1 MGRVKVDPQRYR
13 PVANNGHPDLNPDS
27 VEYQEYWDQEMDR
40 CINGYKPKGMKK
52 ISGKYYF
59 YLNYY
64 KILGNDG
71 EKNSR
76 KTLISPWYREMDHE
90 YFDLFETCKEE
101 GKGMIVI
108 KARDKGFSYMNSGL
122 IAHEYTFFPYNDVGI
137 AAGLQAT
144 ADAFF
149 DKTKKG
155 LNAIHGNFKHSVL
168 KDTDG
173 ILRSGYKQKN
183 KDGKW
188 EVGGFQSTVICR
200 TMDNPEVFKGE
211 RVSLMVFEEA
221 GEFKHLKNAYM
232 SSKACFMDGNVQF
245 GVPVVGGTGGD
256 ISRASKDFMDMY
268 YEHEAY
274 NLVPMFIPAS
284 RAYYGYFNIKSG
296 KEDEVG
302 ARKVLLEERENI
314 AKSGDR
320 EAFNLHIQNY
330 PLEVQEAFLNT
341 KTARFDNSRLNAQR
355 SRILSSKDYR
365 SQIQSG
371 YLDWDYDDKD
381 EFVVKWRPHP
391 DGPYKVLHHPNPDFK
406 DLDIGGID
414 SYDQDKAGSTTSLGS
429 AIIYRR
435 FLDTDTPCDM
445 VVADYT
451 ERPDKKEDFWDGCL
465 KLAVYYNAKMLVEYT
480 KIGILDYFKRMNALK
495 YLKEK
500 PQSAHSP
507 NTKTRNR
514 YGVHMNKQV
523 KSLME
528 DLIDDYIRESVDDIW
543 FLDLIEE
550 LTSYGTKNTD
560 RAMAFGICLIHNIDN
575 YKRQAKAKEE
585 IIEDIGF
592 SKYIR
597 GANGMPIKVDINKG
611 TQETYKF

>member
-1 MGRVKVDPQRYR
+1 MARAKKDPQRYR
-13 PVANNGHPDLNPDS
+13 PVVNNGHPDLNPES
-27 VEYQEYWDQEMDR
+27 VAYQEYWEQELDR
-40 CINGYKPKGMKK
+40 CINGFKPKGMKK

-71 EKNSR
+71 TKGSR
-76 KTLISPWYREMDHE
+76 KTLISPWYRQMDHE
-90 YFDLFETCKEE
+90 YFDLFQTCKQD

-108 KARDKGFSYMNSGL
+108 KARDKGFSYMNSGM
-122 IAHEYTFFPYNDVGI
+122 IAHEYTFFPFNDVGI

-155 LNAIHGNFKHSVL
+155 LNGLHSNFKHSIL

-188 EVGGFQSTVICR
+188 EIGGYQSTIICR

-232 SSKACFMDGNVQF
+232 SSKACFMDGNLQF

-256 ISRASKDFMDMY
+256 ISKASKDFMDMY
-268 YEHEAY
+268 YESDAY
-274 NLVPMFIPAS
+274 NLIPMFIPAS
-284 RAYYGYFNIKSG
+284 RAYYGYFNIDTGEEKVEAA
-296 KEDEVG
+296 KE
-302 ARKVLLEERENI
+302 VLLEERETITN
-314 AKSGDR
+314 SGDR
-320 EAFNLHIQNY
+320 EAYNLHIQNY
-330 PLEVQEAFLNT
+330 PLTVQEAFLNT
-341 KTARFDNSRLNAQR
+341 KTARFDNSLLNAQR
-355 SRILSSKDYR
+355 SRILASKDYR
-365 SQIQSG
+365 SQIQQG
-371 YLDWDYDDKD
+371 FLDW
-381 EFVVKWRPHP
+381 EFNEQEEFIVRWRPHP
-391 DGPYKVLHHPNPDFK
+391 EGPYKILHNTEPEYK

-414 SYDQDKAGSTTSLGS
+414 SYDQDQAGASDSLGS

-435 FLDTDTPCDM
+435 FVDTESASDY
-445 VVADYT
+445 VVAEYT
-451 ERPDKKEDFWDGCL
+451 DRPAKKEDFWDGCL
-465 KLAVYYNAKMLVEYT
+465 KLAIYYNAKMLVEYT

-500 PQSAHSP
+500 PESAHNP
-507 NTKTRNR
+507 VTKTRNR

-528 DLIDDYIRESVDDIW
+528 DLMDDYIRENVEDIW

-550 LTSYGTKNTD
+550 LASYGTKNTD
-560 RAMAFGICLIHNIDN
+560 RAIAFGLCLVHNVDN
-575 YKRQAKAKEE
+575 YRIQAKT
-585 IIEDIGF
+585 IEAEQADIGF
-592 SKYIR
+592 KYYR
-597 GANGMPIKVDINKG
+597 LDRNGVPKLI
-611 TQETYKF
+611 

>member
-1 MGRVKVDPQRYR
+1 MARAKQDPQRYR
-13 PVANNGHPDLNPDS
+13 PVINIGHPDLNKES
-27 VEYQEYWDQEMDR
+27 VAYQEYWEQELDR
-40 CINGYKPKGMKK
+40 CINGFKPKGMNW

-71 EKNSR
+71 TLGSR
-76 KTLISPWYREMDHE
+76 KTLISPWYRQMDHE
-90 YFDLFETCKEE
+90 YFDLFETCKKEE
-101 GKGMIVI
+101 KGMIVI
-108 KARDKGFSYMNSGL
+108 KARDKGFSYMNSGM
-122 IAHEYTFFPYNDVGI
+122 ISHEYTFFPFNDVGI

-155 LNAIHGNFKHSVL
+155 LNGLHSNFKHSFL

-188 EVGGFQSTVICR
+188 EVGGYQSTIICR

-232 SSKACFMDGNVQF
+232 SSKACFMDGNKQF
-245 GVPVVGGTGGD
+245 GVPVIGGTGGD
-256 ISRASKDFMDMY
+256 ISKASKDFMDMY
-268 YEHEAY
+268 YESDAY
-274 NLVPMFIPAS
+274 NLIPMFIPAS
-284 RAYYGYFNIKSG
+284 RAYYGFFDVETGVEKV
-296 KEDEVG
+296 KEAEDT
-302 ARKVLLEERENI
+302 LLEDREVIIN
-314 AKSGDR
+314 SGDR

-330 PLEVQEAFLNT
+330 PLTIQEAFLNT
-341 KTARFDNSRLNAQR
+341 KTARFDNSLLNAQR
-355 SRILSSKDYR
+355 SRILANKDYR
-365 SQIQSG
+365 SQIQRG
-371 YLDWDYDDKD
+371 NLDWDFDQNEEY
-381 EFVVKWRPHP
+381 VVKWRPHP
-391 DGPYKVLHHPNPDFK
+391 DGPFRILHHPEPDYK

-414 SYDQDKAGSTTSLGS
+414 SYDQDQAGASDSLGS

-435 FLDTDTPCDM
+435 FVDTDKPSDYI
-445 VVADYT
+445 VAEYT
-451 ERPDKKEDFWDGCL
+451 DRPEKKEDFWDGCL
-465 KLAVYYNAKMLVEYT
+465 KLAVYYNARMLVEYT

-500 PQSAHSP
+500 PESAHNP
-507 NTKTRNR
+507 GTKTRNR

-528 DLIDDYIRESVDDIW
+528 DLMSDYIRENVEDIW

-550 LTSYGTKNTD
+550 LSSYGTRNTD
-560 RAMAFGICLIHNIDN
+560 RAIAFGLCLIHNVDN
-575 YKRQAKAKEE
+575 YRIQAKTIEAETIDVGFKYYQLDRNGLPK
-585 IIEDIGF
+585 II
-592 SKYIR
+592 K
-597 GANGMPIKVDINKG
+597 
-611 TQETYKF
+611 

>member
-1 MGRVKVDPQRYR
+1 MPKAKKDPQRYR
-13 PVANNGHPDLNPDS
+13 PVVNNGHPDLNPES
-27 VEYQEYWDQEMDR
+27 VAYQEYWEQELDR
-40 CINGYKPKGMKK
+40 CKNGYKPKGMKK

-71 EKNSR
+71 TTGSR
-76 KTLISPWYREMDHE
+76 KTLISPWYRQMDHE

-101 GKGMIVI
+101 NKGMIVI
-108 KARDKGFSYMNSGL
+108 KARDKGFSYMNSGM
-122 IAHEYTFFPYNDVGI
+122 IAHEYTFYPFNDVGI

-155 LNAIHGNFKHSVL
+155 LNGIHPNFKHSFL

-188 EVGGFQSTVICR
+188 EIGGYQSTIICR

-232 SSKACFMDGNVQF
+232 SSKACFMDGNLQF

-256 ISRASKDFMDMY
+256 ISKASKDFMDMY
-268 YEHEAY
+268 YEADAY
-274 NLVPMFIPAS
+274 NLIPMFIPAS
-284 RAYYGYFNIKSG
+284 RAYYGYFNVDTGEEQVK
-296 KEDEVG
+296 KAEE
-302 ARKVLLEERENI
+302 VLLEEREVI
-314 AKSGDR
+314 TKSGDR
-320 EAFNLHIQNY
+320 EAYNLHIQNY
-330 PLEVQEAFLNT
+330 PLTVQEAFLNT
-341 KTARFDNSRLNAQR
+341 KTARFDNSLLNAQR
-355 SRILSSKDYR
+355 SRILGNKDYR
-365 SQIQSG
+365 SQIQQGS
-371 YLDWDYDDKD
+371 LDWEFDDED
-381 EFVVKWRPHP
+381 NYIVRWRPHP
-391 DGPYKVLHHPNPDFK
+391 DGPYKILHHPEPGYK

-414 SYDQDKAGSTTSLGS
+414 SYDQDEAGASDSLGS

-435 FLDTDTPCDM
+435 FVDTEHASDY
-445 VVADYT
+445 VVAEYT
-451 ERPDKKEDFWDGCL
+451 DRPSKKEDFWDGCL

-500 PQSAHSP
+500 PESAHNP
-507 NTKTRNR
+507 GTKTKNR

-523 KSLME
+523 KALME
-528 DLIDDYIRESVDDIW
+528 DLMDDYIRENVEDIW
-543 FLDLIEE
+543 FLELIDE
-550 LTSYGTKNTD
+550 LANYGTRNTD
-560 RAMAFGICLIHNIDN
+560 RAIAFGLCLIHNVDN
-575 YKRQAKAKEE
+575 YRIQAKTVSKEPE
-585 IIEDIGF
+585 NIGF
-592 SKYIR
+592 KYYKLDHNGVPKLIR
-597 GANGMPIKVDINKG
+597 
-611 TQETYKF
+611 

>member
-1 MGRVKVDPQRYR
+1 MPKAKQDPQRYR
-13 PVANNGHPDLNPDS
+13 PVVNNGHPDLNPES
-27 VEYQEYWDQEMDR
+27 VSYQEYWEQELDR
-40 CINGYKPKGMKK
+40 CINGFKPKGMKK

-71 EKNSR
+71 TKGSR
-76 KTLISPWYREMDHE
+76 KTLISPWYRQMDHE
-90 YFDLFETCKEE
+90 YFDLFQTCKDE

-108 KARDKGFSYMNSGL
+108 KARDKGFSYMNSGM
-122 IAHEYTFFPYNDVGI
+122 IAHEYTFFPFNDVGI

-155 LNAIHGNFKHSVL
+155 LNGLHPNFKHSIL

-188 EVGGFQSTVICR
+188 EVGGYQSTVICR

-232 SSKACFMDGNVQF
+232 SSKACFMDGNLQF

-256 ISRASKDFMDMY
+256 ISKASKDFMDMY
-268 YEHEAY
+268 YESEAY
-274 NLVPMFIPAS
+274 NLIPMFIPAS
-284 RAYYGYFNIKSG
+284 RAYYGYFDIDTGEEKV
-296 KEDEVG
+296 KEAES
-302 ARKVLLEERENI
+302 VLLEERETITN
-314 AKSGDR
+314 SGDR
-320 EAFNLHIQNY
+320 DAYNLHIQNY
-330 PLEVQEAFLNT
+330 PLTIQEAFLNT
-341 KTARFDNSRLNAQR
+341 KTARFNNSLLNAQR
-355 SRILSSKDYR
+355 SRILASKDYR
-365 SQIQSG
+365 SQVQSG
-371 YLDWDYDDKD
+371 YLDWDFDN
-381 EFVVKWRPHP
+381 EENFIVRWRPHP
-391 DGPYKVLHHPNPDFK
+391 AGPYKILEHPAPEYK

-414 SYDQDKAGSTTSLGS
+414 SYDQDKAGASDSLGS

-435 FLDTDTPCDM
+435 FVNTEYASDYVIAEYTD
-445 VVADYT
+445 
-451 ERPDKKEDFWDGCL
+451 RPEKKEDFWDGCL
-465 KLAVYYNAKMLVEYT
+465 KLAMYYNAKMLVEYT

-500 PQSAHSP
+500 PESAHNP
-507 NTKTRNR
+507 GTKTRNR

-528 DLIDDYIRESVDDIW
+528 DLMDDYIRENAEDIW
-543 FLDLIEE
+543 FLDLIDE
-550 LTSYGTKNTD
+550 LANYGTRNTD
-560 RAMAFGICLIHNIDN
+560 RAIAFGLCLIHNVDN
-575 YKRQAKAKEE
+575 YRIQAKEVQAEE
-585 IIEDIGF
+585 ADIGF
-592 SKYIR
+592 KYYKLDRNGVPKLIR
-597 GANGMPIKVDINKG
+597 
-611 TQETYKF
+611 

>member
-1 MGRVKVDPQRYR
+1 MPKAKQDPQRYR
-13 PVANNGHPDLNPDS
+13 PVVNNGHPDLNPES
-27 VEYQEYWDQEMDR
+27 VAYQEYWEQELDR
-40 CINGYKPKGMKK
+40 CINGFKPKGMKK

-71 EKNSR
+71 TKGSR
-76 KTLISPWYREMDHE
+76 KTLISPWYRQMDHE
-90 YFDLFETCKEE
+90 YFDLFQTCKDE

-108 KARDKGFSYMNSGL
+108 KARDKGFSYMNSGM
-122 IAHEYTFFPYNDVGI
+122 IAHEYTFFPFNDVGI

-155 LNAIHGNFKHSVL
+155 LNGLHPNFKHSIL

-188 EVGGFQSTVICR
+188 EVGGYQSTVICR

-232 SSKACFMDGNVQF
+232 SSKACFMDGNLQF

-256 ISRASKDFMDMY
+256 ISKASKDFMDMY
-268 YEHEAY
+268 YEAEAY
-274 NLVPMFIPAS
+274 NLIPMFIPAS
-284 RAYYGYFNIKSG
+284 RAYYGYFDINTGEEKV
-296 KEDEVG
+296 KEAES
-302 ARKVLLEERENI
+302 VLLEERETITN
-314 AKSGDR
+314 SGDR
-320 EAFNLHIQNY
+320 DAYNLHIQNY
-330 PLEVQEAFLNT
+330 PLTIQEAFLNT
-341 KTARFDNSRLNAQR
+341 KTARFNNSLLNAQR
-355 SRILSSKDYR
+355 SRILASKDYR
-365 SQIQSG
+365 SQVQSG
-371 YLDWDYDDKD
+371 YLDWDFDN
-381 EFVVKWRPHP
+381 EENFIVRWRPHP
-391 DGPYKVLHHPNPDFK
+391 DGPYKILEHPAPEYK

-414 SYDQDKAGSTTSLGS
+414 SYDQDKAGASDSLGS

-435 FLDTDTPCDM
+435 FVNTEYASDY
-445 VVADYT
+445 VVAEYT
-451 ERPDKKEDFWDGCL
+451 DRPEKKEDFWDGCL
-465 KLAVYYNAKMLVEYT
+465 KLAMYYNAKMLVEYT

-500 PQSAHSP
+500 PESAHNP
-507 NTKTRNR
+507 GTKTRNR

-528 DLIDDYIRESVDDIW
+528 DLMDDYIRENAEDIW
-543 FLDLIEE
+543 FLDLIDE
-550 LTSYGTKNTD
+550 LANYGTRNTD
-560 RAMAFGICLIHNIDN
+560 RAIAFGLCLIHNVDN
-575 YKRQAKAKEE
+575 YRIQAKEVQAEE
-585 IIEDIGF
+585 ADIGF
-592 SKYIR
+592 KYYKLDRNGVPKLIR
-597 GANGMPIKVDINKG
+597 
-611 TQETYKF
+611 

>member
-1 MGRVKVDPQRYR
+1 MARAKQDPQRYR
-13 PVANNGHPDLNPDS
+13 PVINNGHPDLNPES
-27 VEYQEYWDQEMDR
+27 VAYQEYWEQELDR
-40 CINGYKPKGMKK
+40 CINGFKPKGMNK
-52 ISGKYYF
+52 ISGKFYF

-71 EKNSR
+71 TVGSR
-76 KTLISPWYREMDHE
+76 KTLISPWYRQMDHE
-90 YFDLFETCKEE
+90 YFDLFETCKKEE
-101 GKGMIVI
+101 KGMIVI
-108 KARDKGFSYMNSGL
+108 KARDKGFSYMNSGM
-122 IAHEYTFFPYNDVGI
+122 ISHEYTFFPFNDVGI

-155 LNAIHGNFKHSVL
+155 LNGLHSNFKHSFL

-188 EVGGFQSTVICR
+188 EVGGYQSTIICR

-232 SSKACFMDGNVQF
+232 SSKACFMDGNKQF
-245 GVPVVGGTGGD
+245 GVPIVGGTGGD
-256 ISRASKDFMDMY
+256 ISKASKDFMDMY
-268 YEHEAY
+268 YESDAY
-274 NLVPMFIPAS
+274 NLIPMFIPAS
-284 RAYYGYFNIKSG
+284 RAYYGFFDIETGVEKKREAEES
-296 KEDEVG
+296 
-302 ARKVLLEERENI
+302 LLEDREVI
-314 AKSGDR
+314 VKSGDR
-320 EAFNLHIQNY
+320 EAYNLHIQNY
-330 PLEVQEAFLNT
+330 PLTIQEAFLNT
-341 KTARFDNSRLNAQR
+341 KTARFDNSLLNAQR
-355 SRILSSKDYR
+355 SRILASKDYR
-365 SQIQSG
+365 SQVQQG
-371 YLDWDYDDKD
+371 YLDWEFNED
-381 EFVVKWRPHP
+381 EEFIVRWRPHP
-391 DGPYKVLHHPNPDFK
+391 EGPFKILHHPEPQYK

-414 SYDQDKAGSTTSLGS
+414 SYDQDQAGASDSLGS

-435 FLDTDTPCDM
+435 FVNTDHASDYM
-445 VVADYT
+445 VAEYT
-451 ERPDKKEDFWDGCL
+451 DRPAKKEDFWDGCL

-500 PQSAHSP
+500 PESAHNP
-507 NTKTRNR
+507 GTKTRNR

-528 DLIDDYIRESVDDIW
+528 DLMDDYIRENVEDIW

-550 LTSYGTKNTD
+550 LSSYGTRNTD
-560 RAMAFGICLIHNIDN
+560 RAIAFGLCLIHNIDN
-575 YKRQAKAKEE
+575 YRIQAKE
-585 IIEDIGF
+585 IEAEKEDIGF
-592 SKYIR
+592 KYYKLDHNGVPKIIR
-597 GANGMPIKVDINKG
+597 
-611 TQETYKF
+611 

>member
-1 MGRVKVDPQRYR
+1 MPKAKKDPQRYR
-13 PVANNGHPDLNPDS
+13 PVVNNGHPDLNPES
-27 VEYQEYWDQEMDR
+27 VAYQEYWEQELDR
-40 CINGYKPKGMKK
+40 CKNGYKPKGMKK

-71 EKNSR
+71 TTGSR
-76 KTLISPWYREMDHE
+76 KTLISPWYRQMDHE
-90 YFDLFETCKEE
+90 YFDLFETCKKEN
-101 GKGMIVI
+101 KGMIVI
-108 KARDKGFSYMNSGL
+108 KARDKGFSYMNSGM
-122 IAHEYTFFPYNDVGI
+122 IAHEYTFYPFNDVGI

-155 LNAIHGNFKHSVL
+155 LNGIHPNFKHSFL

-188 EVGGFQSTVICR
+188 EIGGYQSTIICR

-232 SSKACFMDGNVQF
+232 SSKACFMDGNLQF

-256 ISRASKDFMDMY
+256 ISKASKDFMDMY
-268 YEHEAY
+268 YEADAY
-274 NLVPMFIPAS
+274 NLIPMFIPAS
-284 RAYYGYFNIKSG
+284 RAYYGYFNVDTGEEQVK
-296 KEDEVG
+296 KAEE
-302 ARKVLLEERENI
+302 VLLEEREVI
-314 AKSGDR
+314 TKSGDR
-320 EAFNLHIQNY
+320 EAYNLHIQNY
-330 PLEVQEAFLNT
+330 PLTVQEAFLNT
-341 KTARFDNSRLNAQR
+341 KTARFDNSLLNAQR
-355 SRILSSKDYR
+355 SRILGNKDYR
-365 SQIQSG
+365 SQIQQG
-371 YLDWDYDDKD
+371 YLDWEFDDED
-381 EFVVKWRPHP
+381 NYIVRWRPHP
-391 DGPYKVLHHPNPDFK
+391 DGPYKILHHPEPDYK

-414 SYDQDKAGSTTSLGS
+414 SYDQDEAGASDSLGS

-435 FLDTDTPCDM
+435 FVDTEHASDY
-445 VVADYT
+445 VVAEYT
-451 ERPDKKEDFWDGCL
+451 DRPSKKEDFWDGCL

-500 PQSAHSP
+500 PESAHNP
-507 NTKTRNR
+507 GTKTKNR

-523 KSLME
+523 KALME
-528 DLIDDYIRESVDDIW
+528 DLMDDYIRENVEDIW
-543 FLDLIEE
+543 FLELIDE
-550 LTSYGTKNTD
+550 LANYGTRNTD
-560 RAMAFGICLIHNIDN
+560 RAIAFGLCLIHNVDN
-575 YKRQAKAKEE
+575 YRIQAKTVSKEPE
-585 IIEDIGF
+585 NIGF
-592 SKYIR
+592 KYYKLDHNGVPKLIR
-597 GANGMPIKVDINKG
+597 
-611 TQETYKF
+611 

>member
-1 MGRVKVDPQRYR
+1 MPKAKQDPQRYR
-13 PVANNGHPDLNPDS
+13 PVANNGHPDLNPES
-27 VEYQEYWDQEMDR
+27 VSYQEYWEQELDR
-40 CINGYKPKGMKK
+40 CINGFKPKGMKK
-52 ISGKYYF
+52 ISGKHYF

-71 EKNSR
+71 TSGSR
-76 KTLISPWYREMDHE
+76 KTLISPWYRQMDHE
-90 YFDLFETCKEE
+90 YFDLYETCKQDN
-101 GKGMIVI
+101 KGMIVI
-108 KARDKGFSYMNSGL
+108 KARDKGFSYMNSGM
-122 IAHEYTFFPYNDVGI
+122 IAHEYTFFPFNDVGI

-155 LNAIHGNFKHSVL
+155 LNGLHSNFKHSIL

-188 EVGGFQSTVICR
+188 ETGGYQSTIICR

-232 SSKACFMDGNVQF
+232 SSKACFMDGNLQF

-256 ISRASKDFMDMY
+256 ISKASKDFMDMY
-268 YEHEAY
+268 YESDAY
-274 NLVPMFIPAS
+274 NLIPMFIPAS
-284 RAYYGYFNIKSG
+284 RAYYGYFDINSGEEKVEEAKS
-296 KEDEVG
+296 
-302 ARKVLLEERENI
+302 VLLEERETI
-314 AKSGDR
+314 TKSGDR
-320 EAFNLHIQNY
+320 EAYNLHIQNY
-330 PLEVQEAFLNT
+330 PLTIQEAFLNT
-341 KTARFDNSRLNAQR
+341 KTARFDNSLLNSQR
-355 SRILSSKDYR
+355 SRILGSKDYR
-365 SQIQSG
+365 SQVQNG
-371 YLDWDYDDKD
+371 YLDWEFDENDDYI
-381 EFVVKWRPHP
+381 VRWRPHP
-391 DGPYKVLHHPNPDFK
+391 DGPYKILNHPEPKFK

-414 SYDQDKAGSTTSLGS
+414 SYDQDQAGASDSLGS

-435 FLDTDTPCDM
+435 FVDTDHASDY
-445 VVADYT
+445 VVAEYT
-451 ERPDKKEDFWDGCL
+451 DRPDKKEDFWDGCL

-500 PQSAHSP
+500 PESAHNP
-507 NTKTRNR
+507 GTKTRNR

-528 DLIDDYIRESVDDIW
+528 DLMDDYIRENVRDIW

-550 LTSYGTKNTD
+550 LASYGTKNTD
-560 RAMAFGICLIHNIDN
+560 RAIAFGLCLIHNVDN
-575 YKRQAKAKEE
+575 YRIQAKEVEAETA
-585 IIEDIGF
+585 DVGF
-592 SKYIR
+592 KYYKLDR
-597 GANGMPIKVDINKG
+597 NGVPKLIK
-611 TQETYKF
+611 

>member
-1 MGRVKVDPQRYR
+1 MPKAKQDPQRYR
-13 PVANNGHPDLNPDS
+13 PVVNNGHPDLNPES
-27 VEYQEYWDQEMDR
+27 VSYQEYWEQELDR
-40 CINGYKPKGMKK
+40 CINGFKPKGMKK

-71 EKNSR
+71 TKGSR
-76 KTLISPWYREMDHE
+76 KTLISPWYRQMDHE
-90 YFDLFETCKEE
+90 YFDLFQTCKDE

-108 KARDKGFSYMNSGL
+108 KARDKGFSYMNSGM
-122 IAHEYTFFPYNDVGI
+122 IAHEYTFFPFNDVGI

-155 LNAIHGNFKHSVL
+155 LNGLHPNFKHSIL

-188 EVGGFQSTVICR
+188 EVGGYQSTVICR

-232 SSKACFMDGNVQF
+232 SSKACFMDGNLQF

-256 ISRASKDFMDMY
+256 ISKASKDFMDMY
-268 YEHEAY
+268 YESEAY
-274 NLVPMFIPAS
+274 NLIPMFIPAS
-284 RAYYGYFNIKSG
+284 RAYYGYFDIDTGEEKV
-296 KEDEVG
+296 KEAES
-302 ARKVLLEERENI
+302 VLLEERETITN
-314 AKSGDR
+314 SGDR
-320 EAFNLHIQNY
+320 DAYNLQIQYY
-330 PLEVQEAFLNT
+330 PLTIQEAFLNT
-341 KTARFDNSRLNAQR
+341 KTARFNNSLLNAQR
-355 SRILSSKDYR
+355 SRILASKDYR
-365 SQIQSG
+365 SQVQSG
-371 YLDWDYDDKD
+371 YLDWDFDN
-381 EFVVKWRPHP
+381 EENFIVRWRPHP
-391 DGPYKVLHHPNPDFK
+391 DGPYKILEHPAPEYK

-414 SYDQDKAGSTTSLGS
+414 SYDQDKAGASDSLGS

-435 FLDTDTPCDM
+435 FVNTEYASDYVIAEYTD
-445 VVADYT
+445 
-451 ERPDKKEDFWDGCL
+451 RPEKKEDFWDGCL
-465 KLAVYYNAKMLVEYT
+465 KLAMYYNAKMLVEYT

-500 PQSAHSP
+500 PESAHNP
-507 NTKTRNR
+507 GTKTRNR

-528 DLIDDYIRESVDDIW
+528 DLMDDYIRENAEDIW
-543 FLDLIEE
+543 FLDLIDE
-550 LTSYGTKNTD
+550 LANYGTRNTD
-560 RAMAFGICLIHNIDN
+560 RAIAFGLCLIHNVDN
-575 YKRQAKAKEE
+575 YRIQAKEVQAEE
-585 IIEDIGF
+585 ADIGF
-592 SKYIR
+592 KYYKLDRNGVPKLIR
-597 GANGMPIKVDINKG
+597 
-611 TQETYKF
+611 

>member
-1 MGRVKVDPQRYR
+1 MARAKQDPQRYR
-13 PVANNGHPDLNPDS
+13 PVINIGHPDLNQES
-27 VEYQEYWDQEMDR
+27 VAYQEYWEQELDR
-40 CINGYKPKGMKK
+40 CINGFKPKGMNW

-71 EKNSR
+71 TLGSR
-76 KTLISPWYREMDHE
+76 KTLISPWYRQMDHE
-90 YFDLFETCKEE
+90 YFDLFETCKKEE
-101 GKGMIVI
+101 KGMIVI
-108 KARDKGFSYMNSGL
+108 KARDKGFSYMNSGM
-122 IAHEYTFFPYNDVGI
+122 ISHEYTFFPFNDVGI

-155 LNAIHGNFKHSVL
+155 LNGLHSNFKHSFL

-188 EVGGFQSTVICR
+188 EVGGYQSTIICR

-232 SSKACFMDGNVQF
+232 SSKACFMDGNKQF
-245 GVPVVGGTGGD
+245 GVPVIGGTGGD
-256 ISRASKDFMDMY
+256 ISKASKDFMDMY
-268 YEHEAY
+268 YESDAY
-274 NLVPMFIPAS
+274 NLIPMFIPAS
-284 RAYYGYFNIKSG
+284 RAYYGFFDVETGVEKV
-296 KEDEVG
+296 KEAEDT
-302 ARKVLLEERENI
+302 LLEDREVIIN
-314 AKSGDR
+314 SGDR

-330 PLEVQEAFLNT
+330 PLTIQEAFLNT
-341 KTARFDNSRLNAQR
+341 KTARFDNSLLNAQR
-355 SRILSSKDYR
+355 SRILANKDYR
-365 SQIQSG
+365 SQIQRG
-371 YLDWDYDDKD
+371 NLDWDFDQNEEY
-381 EFVVKWRPHP
+381 VVKWRPHP
-391 DGPYKVLHHPNPDFK
+391 DGPFRILHHPEPDYK

-414 SYDQDKAGSTTSLGS
+414 SYDQDQAGASDSLGS

-435 FLDTDTPCDM
+435 FVDTDKPSDYI
-445 VVADYT
+445 VAEYT
-451 ERPDKKEDFWDGCL
+451 DRPEKKEDFWDGCL
-465 KLAVYYNAKMLVEYT
+465 KLAVYYNARMLVEYT

-500 PQSAHSP
+500 PESAHNP
-507 NTKTRNR
+507 GTKTRNR

-528 DLIDDYIRESVDDIW
+528 DLMSDYIRENVEDIW

-550 LTSYGTKNTD
+550 LSSYGTRNTD
-560 RAMAFGICLIHNIDN
+560 RAIAFGLCLIHNVDN
-575 YKRQAKAKEE
+575 YRIQAKTIEAETIDVGFKYYQLDRNGLPK
-585 IIEDIGF
+585 II
-592 SKYIR
+592 K
-597 GANGMPIKVDINKG
+597 
-611 TQETYKF
+611 

>member
-1 MGRVKVDPQRYR
+1 MARAKQDPQRYR
-13 PVANNGHPDLNPDS
+13 PVINIGHPDLNQES
-27 VEYQEYWDQEMDR
+27 VAYQEYWEQELDR
-40 CINGYKPKGMKK
+40 CINGFKPKGMSW

-71 EKNSR
+71 TLGSR
-76 KTLISPWYREMDHE
+76 KTLISPWYRQMDHE
-90 YFDLFETCKEE
+90 YFDLFETCKKEE
-101 GKGMIVI
+101 KGMIVI
-108 KARDKGFSYMNSGL
+108 KARDKGFSYMNSGM
-122 IAHEYTFFPYNDVGI
+122 ISHEYTFFPFNDVGI

-155 LNAIHGNFKHSVL
+155 LNGLHSNFKHSFL

-188 EVGGFQSTVICR
+188 EVGGYQSTIICR

-232 SSKACFMDGNVQF
+232 SSKACFMDGNKQF
-245 GVPVVGGTGGD
+245 GVPVIGGTGGD
-256 ISRASKDFMDMY
+256 ISKASKDFMDMY
-268 YEHEAY
+268 YESDAY
-274 NLVPMFIPAS
+274 NLIPMFIPAS
-284 RAYYGYFNIKSG
+284 RAYYGFFDVETGVEKV
-296 KEDEVG
+296 KEATET
-302 ARKVLLEERENI
+302 LLEDREVIIN
-314 AKSGDR
+314 SGDR

-330 PLEVQEAFLNT
+330 PLTIQEAFLNT
-341 KTARFDNSRLNAQR
+341 KTARFDNSLLNAQR
-355 SRILSSKDYR
+355 SRILANKDYR
-365 SQIQSG
+365 SQIQRG
-371 YLDWDYDDKD
+371 NLDWDFDQNEEY
-381 EFVVKWRPHP
+381 VVKWRPHP
-391 DGPYKVLHHPNPDFK
+391 DGPFRILHHPEPDYK

-414 SYDQDKAGSTTSLGS
+414 SYDQDQAGASDSLGS

-435 FLDTDTPCDM
+435 FVDTDKPSDYI
-445 VVADYT
+445 VAEYT
-451 ERPDKKEDFWDGCL
+451 DRPEKKEDFWDGCL
-465 KLAVYYNAKMLVEYT
+465 KLAVYYNARMLVEYT

-500 PQSAHSP
+500 PESAHNP
-507 NTKTRNR
+507 GTKTRNR

-528 DLIDDYIRESVDDIW
+528 DLMSDYIRENVEDIW

-550 LTSYGTKNTD
+550 LSSYGTRNTD
-560 RAMAFGICLIHNIDN
+560 RAIAFGLCLIHNVDN
-575 YKRQAKAKEE
+575 YRIQAKAVETETIDVGFKYYQLDRNGLPK
-585 IIEDIGF
+585 II
-592 SKYIR
+592 K
-597 GANGMPIKVDINKG
+597 
-611 TQETYKF
+611 

>member
-1 MGRVKVDPQRYR
+1 MPKAKQDPQRYR
-13 PVANNGHPDLNPDS
+13 PVVNNGHPDLNPES
-27 VEYQEYWDQEMDR
+27 VSYQEYWEQELDR
-40 CINGYKPKGMKK
+40 CINGFKPKGMKK

-71 EKNSR
+71 TKGSR
-76 KTLISPWYREMDHE
+76 KTLISPWYRQMDHE
-90 YFDLFETCKEE
+90 YFDLFQTCKDE

-108 KARDKGFSYMNSGL
+108 KARDKGFSYMNSGM
-122 IAHEYTFFPYNDVGI
+122 IAHEYTFFPFNDVGI

-155 LNAIHGNFKHSVL
+155 LNGLHPNFKHSIL

-188 EVGGFQSTVICR
+188 EVGGYQSTVICR

-232 SSKACFMDGNVQF
+232 SSKACFMDGNLQF

-256 ISRASKDFMDMY
+256 ISKASKDFMDMY
-268 YEHEAY
+268 YESEAY
-274 NLVPMFIPAS
+274 NLIPMFIPAS
-284 RAYYGYFNIKSG
+284 RAYYGYFDIDTGEEKV
-296 KEDEVG
+296 KEAES
-302 ARKVLLEERENI
+302 VLLEERETITN
-314 AKSGDR
+314 SGDR
-320 EAFNLHIQNY
+320 DAYNLHIQNY
-330 PLEVQEAFLNT
+330 PLTIQEAFLNT
-341 KTARFDNSRLNAQR
+341 KTARFNNSLLNAQR
-355 SRILSSKDYR
+355 SRILASKDYR
-365 SQIQSG
+365 SQVQSG
-371 YLDWDYDDKD
+371 YLDWDFDN
-381 EFVVKWRPHP
+381 EENFIVRWRPHP
-391 DGPYKVLHHPNPDFK
+391 DGPYKILEHPAPEYK

-414 SYDQDKAGSTTSLGS
+414 SYDQDKAGASDSLGS

-435 FLDTDTPCDM
+435 FVNTEYASDYVKAEYTD
-445 VVADYT
+445 
-451 ERPDKKEDFWDGCL
+451 RPEKKEDIWDGSL
-465 KLAVYYNAKMLVEYT
+465 KLAMYYNAKMLVEYT

-500 PQSAHSP
+500 PESAHNP
-507 NTKTRNR
+507 GTKTRNR

-528 DLIDDYIRESVDDIW
+528 DLMDDYIRENAEDIW
-543 FLDLIEE
+543 FLDLIDE
-550 LTSYGTKNTD
+550 LANYGTRNTD
-560 RAMAFGICLIHNIDN
+560 RAIAFGLCLIHNVDN
-575 YKRQAKAKEE
+575 YRIQAKEVQAEE
-585 IIEDIGF
+585 ADIGF
-592 SKYIR
+592 KYYKLDRNGVPKLIR
-597 GANGMPIKVDINKG
+597 
-611 TQETYKF
+611 